1 MNASSPEVSYDLS
14 VAGVIAV
21 VQDAYAPGGDFEA
34 AKDTLEV
41 LDEQGCPTN
50 GKPDSEPGGGRGRGR
65 GGD

>member
-1 MNASSPEVSYDLS
+1 MNASSPEVSHDLS

-21 VQDAYAPGGDFEA
+21 VEAAYDTGEFEA
-34 AKDTLEV
+34 AKNELETLN
-41 LDEQGCPTN
+41 EQGCPTN